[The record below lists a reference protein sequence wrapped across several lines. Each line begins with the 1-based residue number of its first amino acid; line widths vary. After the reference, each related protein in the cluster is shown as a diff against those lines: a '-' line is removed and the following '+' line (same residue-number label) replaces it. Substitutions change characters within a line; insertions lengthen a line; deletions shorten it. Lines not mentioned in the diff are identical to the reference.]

1 MFTTGREDERRR
13 VGELGIESS
22 CSEDARDLV
31 REERDEERE
40 EIRSETAVRV
50 EDGELRVAVESRTV
64 VVDEVVQAISMAM
77 GVSKREVIGL
87 TAATLVVVAAVAAG
101 VMAVELEA

>member
-22 CSEDARDLV
+22 CEDARDLV

>member
-1 MFTTGREDERRR
+1 M
-13 VGELGIESS
+13 
-22 CSEDARDLV
+22 

-50 EDGELRVAVESRTV
+50 EDEELRVALESQTV

-77 GVSKREVIGL
+77 GVSKRAGL
-87 TAATLVVVAAVAAG
+87 TAATLVVVAALATG
-101 VMAVELEA
+101 VMTVELEA

>member
-1 MFTTGREDERRR
+1 M
-13 VGELGIESS
+13 
-22 CSEDARDLV
+22 
-31 REERDEERE
+31 REERDEKRE

-50 EDGELRVAVESRTV
+50 EDEELRVAVESQTV

-77 GVSKREVIGL
+77 GVSKRVEVIGW
-87 TAATLVVVAAVAAG
+87 TVATLLVVAAVATG